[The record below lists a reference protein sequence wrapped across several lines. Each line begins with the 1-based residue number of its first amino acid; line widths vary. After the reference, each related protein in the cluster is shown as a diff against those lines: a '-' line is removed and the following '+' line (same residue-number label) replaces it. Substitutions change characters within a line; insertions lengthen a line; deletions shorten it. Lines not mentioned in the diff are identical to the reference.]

1 MHILVWNP
9 INLIKKDGA
18 GMKKVWLLLVVMA
31 MAAMAA
37 GCKPV
42 VPIGTP
48 GIQPSASATPV
59 VTASESPTP
68 SATPS
73 ATPASPSAGEAEAQL
88 AALLPDEKG
97 YEWQY
102 EGSAEYGHTM
112 TLRDVRR
119 QQDRV
124 EYDITGEV
132 ADMSA
137 GESGRDHSFTIVY
150 TIADGAL
157 RQRSQGTQLLD
168 SQVPQLELLRLPLQ
182 QGATWSQEVTDADG
196 RTLTLDC
203 TITSAQTVEG
213 RGVYHVDYR
222 ADDDSYFERREFTQ
236 GIGVTR
242 FERQFG
248 DPQDNFTVGY
258 ALRTEPAAVPAG
270 TLEDWLPPLNQK
282 FTFFGLAEYG
292 HKGSLSLKTKT
303 SEGAIYL
310 YSGQYADGRGLEE
323 KFSVEYHLNN
333 QKGTV
338 TERVVNSGRGTPD
351 INSRL
356 HNLVLVRLPLDQ
368 GASWSHSATL
378 GGSKVTV
385 RATITELDLPA
396 GVMTVRYI
404 AEGVPGYFRN
414 TYEEQRTYE
423 KGLGMV
429 AFSCLLPG
437 DIGLSEADAKDEAK
451 VREAIAQ
458 HSFGYQIRR

>member
-1 MHILVWNP
+1 M
-9 INLIKKDGA
+9 IKIRLLLA
-18 GMKKVWLLLVVMA
+18 GMMLVMV
-31 MAAMAA
+31 AA
-37 GCKPV
+37 GCEPV

-48 GIQPSASATPV
+48 GIQPSVSATPA
-59 VTASESPTP
+59 VTAGESPTL
-68 SATPS
+68 SAEPS
-73 ATPASPSAGEAEAQL
+73 ATPASPSAGEADAQL
-88 AALLPDEKG
+88 AALLPDKKG
-97 YEWQY
+97 YQWQY
-102 EGSAEYGHTM
+102 EGSVDYGHTM
-112 TLRDVRR
+112 TLQDVRR
-119 QQDRV
+119 QQGRV
-124 EYDITGEV
+124 EYDIVGEV
-132 ADMSA
+132 DDMSA
-137 GESGRDHSFTIVY
+137 GESGRDHSFTLLY

-157 RQRSQGTQLLD
+157 SQRSQGTQLLD
-168 SQVPQLELLRLPLQ
+168 SQVPQLELLRLPLR
-182 QGATWSQEVTDADG
+182 QGATWSQQVTDADG
-196 RTLTLDC
+196 RTLALDC
-203 TITSAQTVEG
+203 TITAVQTVEG
-213 RGVYHVDYR
+213 RSVYHVDYR
-222 ADDDSYFERREFTQ
+222 AGDGSYFERREITQ

-248 DPQDNFTVGY
+248 SPQDNFTVGY

-270 TLEDWLPPLNQK
+270 TLEDWLPPLKQE

-292 HKGSLSLKTKT
+292 HKGSLALKTKT
-303 SEGAIYL
+303 AEGAIYR

-323 KFSVEYHLNN
+323 KFSVEYHLDS
-333 QKGTV
+333 QRGTV

-356 HNLVLVRLPLDQ
+356 HNLVLVRQPLEQ

-385 RATITELDLPA
+385 RATITDLDLPA

-404 AEGVPGYFRN
+404 AENVPGYFRN

-437 DIGLSEADAKDEAK
+437 DIGLSEADAKDDAK
-451 VREAIAQ
+451 VRDAIAQ